1 MKFRYAKIQ
10 FASEMTR
17 LIVVYRI
24 REMMNCYISS
34 AI

>member
-1 MKFRYAKIQ
+1 MKFLYAKIQ

-24 REMMNCYISS
+24 RGMMNRYISS